1 MAAHRRPRA
10 LPATPNLA
18 AASASTH
25 ATAWWGPRRRP
36 RLGGRWGEGSG
47 GPRPGPASRD
57 GSGGLFW
64 GAAGEGSVTGPANAQ
79 DKAAREPAAR
89 PRDPRSRLAAGL
101 SRRGEG
107 SPTGAAEREPSRDP
121 EAVAVD
127 PAPGAPDRAPNPQ
140 PSGTDCRRAGA
151 SPVPTTVHPAHLPS
165 SSADRRDPQPEKS
178 PEGPKSQR
186 GEPGRGAGWGI
197 PGRPPRNEP
206 RNRDPR
212 PSPPWGEG
220 KGADPGSRPFRG
232 GWTGKPAEVAGS
244 SEGSRAG
251 ARGGAGGGW
260 QAPPRGPPGRGRHPG
275 PRCGGP
281 SPAGPSDGGSS
292 GGRGGTPGR
301 GPERAAPGARP
312 TAPDGAPGRWDG
324 PADGPAPGLGRGG
337 WGVGREAGG
346 SGRSVRTAARPE
358 PCRGLRRGAAGTP
371 GFIGFQMPRLGGRS
385 GNFPPPRPMPG
396 TGLALPRCGR
406 PVEKYRRMRTAHI
419 QWNFT
424 DACALTVSS
433 GKILAHAH
441 DTHTVEFY
449 RRMRRATLPRALSR
463 ACAPGPLVHPSL
475 YIGFP
480 CGIPGACALESP
492 SHNPRGNAL
501 TTKNSPRLRMRTE
514 TPSHWK
520 SWLPKFGK
528 NLPPPVP
535 EETGGGEGGG
545 LRWFPFRQSVFV
557 ERFVRRI
564 MLYRACILGVEARLR
579 PYGASPSIRYT

>member
-57 GSGGLFW
+57 GSGGVFW
-64 GAAGEGSVTGPANAQ
+64 GAVGEGSVTGPANAQ
-79 DKAAREPAAR
+79 DKADREPAAR
-89 PRDPRSRLAAGL
+89 PRDPRSRLAAGPSRGGRGAQPEPPRG
-101 SRRGEG
+101 SRRE
-107 SPTGAAEREPSRDP
+107 TRKPSRSTPLP
-121 EAVAVD
+121 ELLTGP
-127 PAPGAPDRAPNPQ
+127 PAPNLPGPTAVEPGRR
-140 PSGTDCRRAGA
+140 PSPPPSTRPTYRRRR
-151 SPVPTTVHPAHLPS
+151 PTAATPS
-165 SSADRRDPQPEKS
+165 RKKS

-186 GEPGRGAGWGI
+186 GGPGRGAGWGI

-206 RNRDPR
+206 RNRGPR

-251 ARGGAGGGW
+251 ARGGAGWGW
-260 QAPPRGPPGRGRHPG
+260 EAPARVPPGRGREPG

-292 GGRGGTPGR
+292 G
-301 GPERAAPGARP
+301 
-312 TAPDGAPGRWDG
+312 
-324 PADGPAPGLGRGG
+324 GRGG

-371 GFIGFQMPRLGGRS
+371 DFIDFQMPRLYGRS

-406 PVEKYRRMRTAHI
+406 PVEKHRRMRTAHI

-424 DACALTVSS
+424 NACALTASS

-441 DTHTVEFY
+441 DTHPVEFY
-449 RRMRRATLPRALSR
+449 RRMRRAILPRTRAR

-480 CGIPGACALESP
+480 CGIPGACALKPP

-501 TTKNSPRLRMRTE
+501 TTENSPRLRMRTE

-535 EETGGGEGGG
+535 EEKGGGEGGG

-564 MLYRACILGVEARLR
+564 MLYRVCILGVEARLR